1 GRLPDTGIICG
12 GANQCSF
19 GAENRRVE
27 GEQNNAETVADLI
40 ALRVYDSQLSIARQD
55 YESYESRDKSS
66 GAVRPLPS
74 WAMPV
79 PPIQPHA
86 AGRPAARERIGR
98 RYSTTPAQRS
108 YMRLPRADAGCE
120 RLAFACARA
129 SAVPPHAGGALIHIR
144 QASCWCRLRP
154 RPRK

>member
-1 GRLPDTGIICG
+1 MPPSCREQQQNTQLNNTIEAVEEAEKTVDFVRPVARGWRRGRLPDTGIICG

-86 AGRPAARERIGR
+86 AGRPAAPDPIGR
-98 RYSTTPAQRS
+98 RYSPTP
-108 YMRLPRADAGCE
+108 P
-120 RLAFACARA
+120 
-129 SAVPPHAGGALIHIR
+129 
-144 QASCWCRLRP
+144 
-154 RPRK
+154 